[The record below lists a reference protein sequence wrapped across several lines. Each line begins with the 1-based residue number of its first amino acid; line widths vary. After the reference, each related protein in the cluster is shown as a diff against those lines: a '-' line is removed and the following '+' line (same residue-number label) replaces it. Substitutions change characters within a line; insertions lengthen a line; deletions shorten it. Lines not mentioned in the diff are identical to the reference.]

1 MIRNLVFDFGGVLL
15 DWNPHYVY
23 DDYFGSR
30 EQADWF
36 LANVTTMAWNGLMDL
51 GRTFSECVA
60 ELQAQWP
67 EWAEAI
73 AVYQS
78 RWFEMIGGEVEG
90 MPQLLAD
97 LDRLGVPLYGLTN
110 WSMETFP
117 RVRAGHSLFR
127 HFRGIVV
134 SAEEGV
140 AKPDPRL
147 YRILLDRYGLQAGET
162 LFIDDNR
169 DNVEG
174 ARRVGM
180 EGWQFTGAADL
191 RAVLRQRMGLQL

>member
-117 RVRAGHSLFR
+117 LARRRF
-127 HFRGIVV
+127 GILQLIDRYIV
-134 SAEEGV
+134 SADV
-140 AKPDPRL
+140 HIVKPDPAIFR
-147 YRILLDRYGLQAGET
+147 QALGRFGIAPT
-162 LFIDDNR
+162 STTFIDDNPA
-169 DNVEG
+169 NVQ
-174 ARRVGM
+174 AATDLGM
-180 EGWQFTGAADL
+180 KGIVFTNAGDL
-191 RAVLRQRMGLQL
+191 RIKLKQSGI

>member
-1 MIRNLVFDFGGVLL
+1 
-15 DWNPHYVY
+15 
-23 DDYFGSR
+23 
-30 EQADWF
+30 
-36 LANVTTMAWNGLMDL
+36 
-51 GRTFSECVA
+51 
-60 ELQAQWP
+60 
-67 EWAEAI
+67 
-73 AVYQS
+73 
-78 RWFEMIGGEVEG
+78 
-90 MPQLLAD
+90 
-97 LDRLGVPLYGLTN
+97 
-110 WSMETFP
+110 METFP

-147 YRILLDRYGLQAGET
+147 YRILLDRYGLQAGES